1 MKSIVELSR
10 RSTPFSKPQALA
22 LAGDTFWMS
31 SRATSKVY
39 AVDRASLAV
48 KWELATPQV
57 VWGLAVVGDGDLRA
71 VFGED
76 RDGVDARTIGRIVPG
91 QGIDAAF
98 SWPCPDGMGSHLS
111 HDGTSLYLSQWYP
124 KKLIAFG
131 ADGKPGRTIALPH
144 EVVGHCYANGA
155 FWLATT
161 TNEESPTEYFLER
174 CDAKTGQCE
183 TIARIGFSARALAF
197 DGTHFWTNHREQNEL
212 VSFTV

>member
-10 RSTPFSKPQALA
+10 RTTPFPKPQALA
-22 LAGDTFWMS
+22 IAGDTLWMS
-31 SRATSKVY
+31 SRTTSKIY

-48 KWELATPQV
+48 SWEFATPQI
-57 VWGLAVVGDGDLRA
+57 VWGLAVVGSELRA

-76 RDGVDARTIGRIVPG
+76 KVDIDARTIRRIVPG
-91 QGIDAAF
+91 QGIDPAF

-111 HDGTSLYLSQWYP
+111 HDGTALYLSQWYP
-124 KKLIAFG
+124 KKLVAYDG
-131 ADGKPGRTIALPH
+131 AGQPGRVIAVPH
-144 EVVGHCYANGA
+144 EIVGHCYANGA

-161 TNEESPTEYFLER
+161 LNEESPTGYFLER